1 MGVLPTITTGVLS
14 GVFVLGG
21 LCQEIPRQ
29 SQGASTAPSVLVD
42 GMTGLSR
49 LGAPGVLLAAG
60 GVLTATAEGEPAFGE
75 LILTGWKRG
84 PVATSGSAS
93 RESMSPVFDDRSWP
107 TTHSFDEMQVPPNST
122 VVFRK
127 HLFLDAAQQA
137 KMKKARIKLSPIDDE
152 GIITVNGWKVGES
165 KNYLASLDY
174 SLNSLLRV
182 GDNVIVVVV
191 TNGGT
196 LGNMAKEVK
205 IVP

>member
-1 MGVLPTITTGVLS
+1 MGILPTITAGVLS
-14 GVFVLGG
+14 GVFVPGG
-21 LCQEIPRQ
+21 LSQELPARNPAVSPASSILLDGLT
-29 SQGASTAPSVLVD
+29 GAFRP
-42 GMTGLSR
+42 
-49 LGAPGVLLAAG
+49 GAPGILLAAG
-60 GVLTATAEGEPAFGE
+60 GVLPATEGEPAFGE
-75 LILTGWKRG
+75 LILTGWNRG
-84 PVATSGSAS
+84 PVAPSGSAS

-107 TTHSFDEMQVPPNST
+107 TTHSFDEVQVPPNST

-127 HLFLDAAQQA
+127 HLFLDTAQQA

-152 GIITVNGWKVGES
+152 GVITVNGWKVGES
-165 KNYLASLDY
+165 KNYNQSFEY

-196 LGNMAKEVK
+196 LGHMAREVK

>member
-1 MGVLPTITTGVLS
+1 
-14 GVFVLGG
+14 
-21 LCQEIPRQ
+21 
-29 SQGASTAPSVLVD
+29 
-42 GMTGLSR
+42 
-49 LGAPGVLLAAG
+49 
-60 GVLTATAEGEPAFGE
+60 
-75 LILTGWKRG
+75 
-84 PVATSGSAS
+84 
-93 RESMSPVFDDRSWP
+93 
-107 TTHSFDEMQVPPNST
+107 THSFDEVQVPPNST

-152 GIITVNGWKVGES
+152 GIVTVNGWKVGEN
-165 KNYLASLDY
+165 KNYAMSFEY

-196 LGNMAKEVK
+196 IGHMAKEVK

>member
-1 MGVLPTITTGVLS
+1 MGVLPAITAGVMS
-14 GVFVLGG
+14 GVVVLGG
-21 LCQEIPRQ
+21 FGREFSGRNLVLPP
-29 SQGASTAPSVLVD
+29 APPILAE
-42 GMTGLSR
+42 GMTGLLR
-49 LGAPGVLLAAG
+49 HGAPAALLVAG
-60 GVLTATAEGEPAFGE
+60 GVLPAAEGEPAFGE

-84 PVATSGSAS
+84 PVASSGSAS

-127 HLFLDAAQQA
+127 HLFLDTAQQA
-137 KMKKARIKLSPIDDE
+137 KMKTARIKLSPVDDE
-152 GIITVNGWKVGES
+152 GVVTVNGWKVGES
-165 KNYLASLDY
+165 KNYNMSYEY

-196 LGNMAKEVK
+196 IGHMAKEVK